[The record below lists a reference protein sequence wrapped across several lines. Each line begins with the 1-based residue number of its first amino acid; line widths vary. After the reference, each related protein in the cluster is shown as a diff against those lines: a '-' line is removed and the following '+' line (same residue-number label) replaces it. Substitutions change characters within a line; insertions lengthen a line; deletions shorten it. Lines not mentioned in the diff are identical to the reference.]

1 MYLLLG
7 ECPIFTLGETMIQ
20 NNPLR
25 QYFRRP
31 AVYLKLPSGGRFYT
45 PDVIDMPD
53 NGELPVYPMTAID
66 DITVK
71 TPDALFNGQAVV
83 DIVKSCIP
91 AIKDPWK
98 INSVDLDAIL
108 VAIRSASTEDF
119 AISSMCPACNEA
131 SDYKINLGG
140 VLSGIRSPN
149 YNQTLTIGDLSI
161 KFRPLSYKDMNEIG
175 LSQFE
180 LQRQFGNLDNIAD
193 LAERTE
199 KSKQALHVVTEL
211 SMKTIAKTIESVTAP
226 NGVEVTEVEYILDF
240 LRNCDKT
247 SYEDIKDYNA
257 KLRESGEMKPFR
269 IKCIHCN
276 NEYDQPYT
284 LNVTDFF
291 G

>member
-7 ECPIFTLGETMIQ
+7 KCPIFTLGETMIQ

-31 AVYLKLPSGGRFYT
+31 AVYLKLPSGGKFYT
-45 PDVIDMPD
+45 PDAVEMPE
-53 NGELPVYPMTAID
+53 NGELPVFPMTAID

-71 TPDALFNGQAVV
+71 TPDALFNGQAVI
-83 DIVKSCIP
+83 DIIKSCIP
-91 AIKDPWK
+91 AIKDPWR

-119 AISSMCPACNEA
+119 SITSECPACNTP

-140 VLSGIRSPN
+140 VLSGIKAPD
-149 YNQTLTIGDLSI
+149 YNETLIIGDLSI
-161 KFRPLSYKDMNEIG
+161 KFKPLNYKEMNEIG

-180 LQRQFGNLDNIAD
+180 IQRQFGNLDDITD
-193 LAERTE
+193 LVERTE
-199 KSKQALHVVTEL
+199 KSKQALKLVTDL
-211 SMKTIAKTIESVTAP
+211 SMKTIAKTIQSVTAP
-226 NGVEVTEVEYILDF
+226 NGVEVTEIEYILDF
-240 LRNCDKT
+240 LRNCDKL
-247 SYEDIKDYNA
+247 SYEKIKDYNA
-257 KLRESGEMKPFR
+257 DLRSSGELKPFK
-269 IKCIHCN
+269 IKCIHCS
-276 NEYDQPYT
+276 NEYDQPFT